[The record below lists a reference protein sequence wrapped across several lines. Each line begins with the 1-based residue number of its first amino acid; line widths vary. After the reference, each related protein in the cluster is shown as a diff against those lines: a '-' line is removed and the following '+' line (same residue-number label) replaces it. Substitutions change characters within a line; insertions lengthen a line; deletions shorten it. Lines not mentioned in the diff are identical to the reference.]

1 MSRGDV
7 YGSYSYKGE
16 AKTVGELID
25 ILSKLPKDFDLDCF
39 GSSCHI
45 ITNPNRDLC
54 IIDTHDSADERFE
67 ELEKEIEEAH
77 KRW

>member
-1 MSRGDV
+1 MSRGTIF
-7 YGSYSYKGE
+7 GSYSYVGE

-45 ITNPNRDLC
+45 IINCNRDLC

-67 ELEKEIEEAH
+67 ELEKEIAESY
-77 KRW
+77 KGY

>member
-7 YGSYSYKGE
+7 YGSYTYKGE

-25 ILSKLPKDFDLDCF
+25 ILSKLSKNYDLDCF

-67 ELEKEIEEAH
+67 ELEKEIEEAN

>member
-1 MSRGDV
+1 MSKGDV

-16 AKTVGELID
+16 AKTVGELMD
-25 ILSKLPKDFDLDCF
+25 ILSKLPKDFSLDCF

-45 ITNPNRDLC
+45 ITNPNMDLC

-67 ELEKEIEEAH
+67 GLLKEIEESY
-77 KRW
+77 KGW